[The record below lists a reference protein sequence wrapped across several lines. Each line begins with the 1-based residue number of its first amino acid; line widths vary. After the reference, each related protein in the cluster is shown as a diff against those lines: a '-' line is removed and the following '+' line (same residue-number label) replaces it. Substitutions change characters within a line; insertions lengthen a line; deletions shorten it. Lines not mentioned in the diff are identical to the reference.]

1 MTLKQYNAFITSVEE
16 GSISK
21 AAKKLNIT
29 QSAITH
35 LINDFESELGF
46 TIMVRNKGG
55 IKLTSEGK
63 RILPTLKEI
72 VELNKKFIEI
82 SSKIK
87 GESKNNITIATFSSV
102 GVNWLP
108 SIING
113 FKSIYNDV
121 EISIINGGYSVIRKA
136 LEEGS
141 CDIGFITLP
150 TSQNLKCY
158 PLVKDEILAILP
170 KGHHLC
176 SLTDIPAHHFETESV
191 ISLDENT
198 DNDSRT
204 VFEERNIKPNITY
217 KTTDDYAMISMV
229 KNNLGICLE
238 PKLLLSGNLDGV
250 EIKSLSPPAYRQIA
264 LAVPYQNYANPLTV
278 KLIEYILSWVQSRY
292 PDNLI

>member
-21 AAKKLNIT
+21 AAQKLNIT

-35 LINDFESELGF
+35 LINDFENELGF
-46 TIMVRNKGG
+46 TLMVRNKGG

-63 RILPTLKEI
+63 RILPMLKEI
-72 VELNKKFIEI
+72 LELNKKFI
-82 SSKIK
+82 SLSNKIK
-87 GESKNNITIATFSSV
+87 GEQNNKITIATFSSV

-113 FKSIYNDV
+113 FKSMYQDV
-121 EISIINGGYSVIRKA
+121 EISIINGGYSLIQKS

-150 TSQNLKCY
+150 TSENIKCD

-170 KGHHLC
+170 KAHHLC
-176 SLTDIPAHHFETESV
+176 SLPNISATCFEKESV

-198 DNDSRT
+198 DNDSRS
-204 VFEERNIKPNITY
+204 VFEERGIKPNITY

-238 PKLLLSGNLDGV
+238 PKLLLSGNLEGV
-250 EIKSLSPPAYRQIA
+250 EIKSLSPPAYRQIG
-264 LAVPYQNYANPLTV
+264 LAIPYQNYQNPLTE
-278 KLIEYILSWVQSRY
+278 KLIEYILTWVQSKY
-292 PDNLI
+292 PNGLI